1 MTSTWTRSPPMRAT
15 KSPCGGTLTATRMRS
30 EAGPGAAGRQAARTR
45 RTRRIDPPGLPCTPI
60 MPLMTTTIP
69 PQQRIEADVK
79 AALKA
84 GEKEKLSTLRMLLGE
99 IKNERI
105 RRGGE
110 VDEAGFVSL
119 VRKSI
124 KQREEAATQYH
135 AGHREELAAKEESE
149 AKILATYLPAQVDE
163 GQIRAAIEELVASRS
178 LSGPAAIG
186 PIMKELLA
194 RFGSSAD
201 GATINRIA
209 REVLAKPAG

>member
-1 MTSTWTRSPPMRAT
+1 
-15 KSPCGGTLTATRMRS
+15 
-30 EAGPGAAGRQAARTR
+30 
-45 RTRRIDPPGLPCTPI
+45 
-60 MPLMTTTIP
+60 MPLMSTTIP

-105 RRGGE
+105 RKGGE

-124 KQREEAATQYH
+124 KQREEAAAQYH
-135 AGHREELAAKEESE
+135 TGHREELAAKEESE
-149 AKILATYLPAQVDE
+149 AKFLATFLPAQVDE
-163 GQIRAAIEELVASRS
+163 GQIRAAIEEMVSSRG
-178 LSGPAAIG
+178 LSGPASIG

-201 GATINRIA
+201 GGIINRIA

>member
-1 MTSTWTRSPPMRAT
+1 MT
-15 KSPCGGTLTATRMRS
+15 
-30 EAGPGAAGRQAARTR
+30 
-45 RTRRIDPPGLPCTPI
+45 
-60 MPLMTTTIP
+60 MTP

-84 GEKEKLSTLRMLLGE
+84 GEKEKLSTLRMLLTE

-105 RRGGE
+105 RRGSE

-124 KQREEAATQYH
+124 KQREDSVSQYR
-135 AGHREELAAKEESE
+135 AGNREELAAKEEAE
-149 AKILATYLPAQVDE
+149 IEVLKTYLPAQVDE
-163 GQIRAAIEELVASRS
+163 GQVRAAIEELVSSRG

-186 PIMKELLA
+186 PVMKEMLA

-209 REVLAKPAG
+209 REVLAKQAS

>member
-1 MTSTWTRSPPMRAT
+1 MRSPV
-15 KSPCGGTLTATRMRS
+15 
-30 EAGPGAAGRQAARTR
+30 GPGTAGRQAAKTKRR
-45 RTRRIDPPGLPCTPI
+45 RTPPI

-105 RRGGE
+105 RKGSE

-119 VRKSI
+119 VRKAI
-124 KQREEAATQYH
+124 KQREEAAAQYH
-135 AGHREELAAKEESE
+135 TGHREELAAKEESE
-149 AKILATYLPAQVDE
+149 GKFLATFLPAQVDE
-163 GQIRAAIEELVASRS
+163 GQIRAAIEEMVASRG

-186 PIMKELLA
+186 P
-194 RFGSSAD
+194 
-201 GATINRIA
+201 
-209 REVLAKPAG
+209 